1 MKKCPTNGRIEL
13 LVSVVGEEPQC
24 CSVPIDYT
32 PDHVATE
39 LKKQHKLPL
48 DAEAREVVRDGISV
62 SKFNVNR
69 TLRSI
74 GARDGDVLLLGVPGN
89 EPEGIAVLSGDEFT
103 GLVYTS
109 INLLAV
115 IGTLAEQ
122 DISVVENALTDEQF
136 RIFHQCRETV
146 HYWEAALEIESD
158 KDNEDE

>member
-1 MKKCPTNGRIEL
+1 MNKCPTNGRIEL
-13 LVSVVGEEPQC
+13 LVSVVGEEPQH
-24 CSVPIDYT
+24 CSVPIDFT
-32 PDHVATE
+32 PDHVVAE
-39 LKKQHKLPL
+39 LKKLNQLPHN
-48 DAEAREVVRDGISV
+48 AKPREVVREGISV
-62 SKFNVNR
+62 AKFNVNR

-74 GARDGDVLLLGVPGN
+74 GARDGDILLLGVPGN

-115 IGTLAEQ
+115 IGTLAAQ
-122 DISVVENALTDEQF
+122 DFSVVENALTDDQL

-158 KDNEDE
+158 NEAE